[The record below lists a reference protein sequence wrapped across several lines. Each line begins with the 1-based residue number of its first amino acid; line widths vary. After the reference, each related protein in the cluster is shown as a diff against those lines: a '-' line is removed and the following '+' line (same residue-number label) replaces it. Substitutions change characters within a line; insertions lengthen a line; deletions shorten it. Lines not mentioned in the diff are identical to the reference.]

1 MESTKRQ
8 LILDLHAVGAL
19 KFGSFKLK
27 SGATSPFYID
37 LRGIVSHPHI
47 MRSINELIAGIARE
61 LNYDLITGI
70 PYTALPMAAQLSDSL
85 DVPLVYQR
93 KEAKTYGTGKLIE
106 GVFEEGQTCLVIDD
120 LITTGES
127 KFESAEALEAA
138 GLKVKDFI
146 IVVDRSPNG
155 RESLASRGYTLHSI
169 ITIED
174 MIDVLGGEGLL
185 EDELQQQIRDFV
197 AIPIEKALPSFEERL
212 TRVEQPIVKRLM
224 ERILEKESN
233 LVLSLDTSESG
244 RFFEILEAA
253 GPEIV
258 MVKTHIDIMNDFNGS
273 IVPRLKALAERH
285 GFFIFED
292 RKFADIGSTVRKQ
305 YREGIYHISDWAEY
319 VTVHMIAGEA
329 ILDGLFGDAELNCGA
344 FLLARMSAAGNL
356 ISETYTR
363 QVLEIGKKRKDVVA
377 GYIGYGRS
385 TEEIKRLRQ
394 KIAPEQLLLMPGVN
408 LDVQGDN
415 LGQRYMTADAAMAG
429 GVDAIIVGRGIY
441 AAEDPAAQARRYR
454 EIAWQAFKQNKS

>member
-1 MESTKRQ
+1 MTDLKKQ
-8 LILDLHAVGAL
+8 LILDLHDVGAL

-37 LRGIVSHPHI
+37 LRGIISYPRI
-47 MRSINELIAGIARE
+47 MRNLVALITELVK
-61 LNYDLITGI
+61 DLEFDVITGI
-70 PYTALPMAAQLSDSL
+70 PYTALPLASLLSDAL

-93 KEAKTYGTGKLIE
+93 KEAKAYGTSKLIE
-106 GVFEEGQTCLVIDD
+106 GVFEAGQTCLVIDD

-138 GLKVKDFI
+138 GLKVQDFI

-155 RESLASRGYTLHSI
+155 TEILAERGYRLESI

-174 MIDVLGGEGLL
+174 MLATLGEAGLL
-185 EDELQQQIRDFV
+185 ETGLQEQVRAFV
-197 AIPIEKALPSFEERL
+197 SAPAVASPQTFEERL
-212 TRVEQPIVKRLM
+212 DSVETPMVRRVM
-224 ERILEKESN
+224 ERILEKETN
-233 LVLSLDTSESG
+233 LILSLDTSDSAE
-244 RFFEILEAA
+244 FFEILEAA
-253 GPEIV
+253 GSEIL
-258 MVKTHIDIMNDFNGS
+258 MVKTHVDIMDDYNGS
-273 IVPRLKALAERH
+273 VIPRLKALAERH

-305 YREGIYHISDWAEY
+305 FQGGVYTMADWAEY

-329 ILDGLFGDAELNCGA
+329 ILDGLFGDTPREVGA

-356 ISETYTR
+356 ISETFTR
-363 QVLEIGKKRKDVVA
+363 QVLDIGKQRTDCVA

-385 TEEIKRLRQ
+385 EAEIRRLRQ
-394 KIAPEQLLLMPGVN
+394 KIDPRQLLLMPGVN
-408 LDVQGDN
+408 LDVKGDN
-415 LGQRYMTADAAMAG
+415 LGQQYMTADVAMAG

-441 AAEDPAAQARRYR
+441 GSDNPGAQAARYR
-454 EIAWQAFKQNKS
+454 EIAWQAFKANQ